1 MKKNSLKDRL
11 KKDYESKD
19 RGAGS
24 RPSAMDW
31 KKIDDVKFFKPK
43 EGKNIIDIVPYI
55 IKTKNDPLVKTGD
68 AKVGDQSYML
78 DLFIH
83 SNIGPTQASIIC
95 LKETFGKP
103 CPICEQRQAFYNEGK
118 KDEAGVLKA
127 KRQCFYNV
135 RDVKNAPDE
144 IQVFNISH
152 FLFQKELIEEAKAS
166 ADDGGIVDFVDIDDG
181 KSISFRAAET
191 ESLINGKTVKFL
203 EYKSFSF
210 KDREDP
216 LDESWVKKAVAF
228 DELMKLNTYDE
239 AKKILFGDEDE
250 DTDSDDE
257 DEKPKAKG
265 KTKGHSVDE
274 DEDEESEEESEDE
287 DEDSDESDDEDDS
300 DDEDETNEDEE
311 EEPAPKPKAKA
322 KVETKKAPA
331 KMAIGK
337 SVTVFKCPA
346 KHKFGVDCNKF
357 ADDCDDCDI
366 WADCAKEQKKLKAK

>member
-43 EGKNIIDIVPYI
+43 EGKNIIDIIPYI

-68 AKVGDQSYML
+68 AKIGDQSYML

-83 SNIGPTQASIIC
+83 SNIGPTQAQIIC

-135 RDVKNAPDE
+135 RDVKNASDE

-166 ADDGGIVDFVDIDDG
+166 SDDGGIVDFVDIDDG

-216 LDESWVKKAVAF
+216 LDESWVKKAVSF
-228 DELMKLNTYDE
+228 DELMKLHTYDE
-239 AKKILFGDEDE
+239 IKKILFGDEDE

-265 KTKGHSVDE
+265 KTKGHPVDDDE
-274 DEDEESEEESEDE
+274 DDEESEDE
-287 DEDSDESDDEDDS
+287 EEDSDESDDEDDS
-300 DDEDETNEDEE
+300 DDEDETDEE
-311 EEPAPKPKAKA
+311 EEDEEPAPKPKAKA
-322 KVETKKAPA
+322 KVEAKKAPA

-337 SVTVFKCPA
+337 SVTVFKCPS
-346 KHKFGVDCNKF
+346 KHVFGKDCDKFP
-357 ADDCDDCDI
+357 DDCSDCDI
-366 WADCAKEQKKLKAK
+366 WADCAKEQKKLQGKK

>member
-68 AKVGDQSYML
+68 AKIGDQSYML

-152 FLFQKELIEEAKAS
+152 YLFQKELIEEAKAS

-181 KSISFRAAET
+181 KSVSFRAAET
-191 ESLINGKTVKFL
+191 ESLIGGKTVKFL

-216 LDESWVKKAVAF
+216 LDESWVKKAVSF
-228 DELMKLNTYDE
+228 DELMKLHTYDE

-250 DTDSDDE
+250 DIDSNSDDEE
-257 DEKPKAKG
+257 DEKPSKG
-265 KTKGHSVDE
+265 KPKSHPVEDDE
-274 DEDEESEEESEDE
+274 PEDE
-287 DEDSDESDDEDDS
+287 DEDSEESNDEDDT
-300 DDEDETNEDEE
+300 DDEDEIDEDIEE
-311 EEPAPKPKAKA
+311 EKPAPKTKAKSA
-322 KVETKKAPA
+322 TNKVT
-331 KMAIGK
+331 IGK
-337 SVTVFKCPA
+337 KVCPSGHVFGKDCDN
-346 KHKFGVDCNKF
+346 KKFKN
-357 ADDCDDCDI
+357 DCDDCDE

>member
-83 SNIGPTQASIIC
+83 NNIGPTQAQIIC

-103 CPICEQRQAFYNEGK
+103 CPICEQRQAFYNESK
-118 KDEAGVLKA
+118 KKEAKALSA
-127 KRQCFYNV
+127 KRTCFYNV
-135 RDVKNAPDE
+135 RDVKNSPDD
-144 IQVFNISH
+144 IMVWNISH

-166 ADDGGIVDFVDIDDG
+166 ADDGGIVDFVDVDDG

-191 ESLINGKTVKFL
+191 ESMIDEKAVKFL

-228 DELMKLNTYDE
+228 DELMKLHTYDE
-239 AKKILFGDEDE
+239 IKKILFGDEDE
-250 DTDSDDE
+250 ETEDDE
-257 DEKPKAKG
+257 DEKPKGKAK
-265 KTKGHSVDE
+265 KPVVEDDEEEETE
-274 DEDEESEEESEDE
+274 DESDDDDDESEE
-287 DEDSDESDDEDDS
+287 DESDDE
-300 DDEDETNEDEE
+300 EEEEEEEE
-311 EEPAPKPKAKA
+311 EEPATKAKA
-322 KVETKKAPA
+322 KLIAKKVVV
-331 KMAIGK
+331 GK
-337 SVTVFKCPA
+337 KVSTLPKCPSG
-346 KHKFGVDCNKF
+346 HRFGIDTDKFKKDCE
-357 ADDCDDCDI
+357 DCDL
-366 WADCAKEQKKLKAK
+366 WADCMKEKKKLAKAKEVF